1 MIIKTIVD
9 SRYFMLMFVVC
20 VMAFGNAIMII
31 DMHESTMP
39 DSYKPV
45 YSSAFGSPIL
55 DSFIN

>member
-31 DMHESTMP
+31 DLH
-39 DSYKPV
+39 DS
-45 YSSAFGSPIL
+45 S
-55 DSFIN
+55 